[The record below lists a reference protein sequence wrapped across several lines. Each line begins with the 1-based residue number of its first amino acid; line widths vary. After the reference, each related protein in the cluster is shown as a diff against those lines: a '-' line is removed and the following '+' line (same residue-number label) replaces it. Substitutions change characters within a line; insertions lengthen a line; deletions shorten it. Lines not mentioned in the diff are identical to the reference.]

1 MRFKKMTRPH
11 DRTPTT
17 RHAVAILSAALLVT
31 GVLQGC
37 TGPDEAPPASR
48 PAATAIEP
56 IEGMKYYVG
65 GPVMKFDQYGRMR
78 LGGFNG
84 EISSPTS
91 RGLLLG
97 FKKNA
102 DSTFDYRTWLNGAI
116 ITESK
121 GFVDAEGLLWYT
133 ERVSYDANGDVT
145 VRQKFQYDDQ
155 AKVMKSVLDHVDPA
169 TGEVAKSIT
178 QEIPYAPT
186 DSEKKAM
193 FEEDSEGEGEGDAEP
208 AE

>member
-1 MRFKKMTRPH
+1 MTRPH
-11 DRTPTT
+11 ARIPTT
-17 RHAVAILSAALLVT
+17 RNAVAILSAVLLVT

-37 TGPDEAPPASR
+37 TGSDEAPPASR
-48 PAATAIEP
+48 PAAAAIEP
-56 IEGMKYYVG
+56 MEGMKSYVG

-102 DSTFDYRTWLNGAI
+102 DLTFDYRTWLNGAI

-155 AKVMKSVLDHVDPA
+155 AKVMTSVLDHIDPA

-186 DSEKKAM
+186 DSEKDEM
-193 FEEDSEGEGEGDAEP
+193 FEENSEGEDGGDAEP

>member
-1 MRFKKMTRPH
+1 MTRPR
-11 DRTPTT
+11 DRIPLT
-17 RHAVAILSAALLVT
+17 RHAAAILCAVFLVA
-31 GVLQGC
+31 VFLQGC
-37 TGPDEAPPASR
+37 TGSDEAPPAGR
-48 PAATAIEP
+48 PAAAAIEP
-56 IEGMKYYVG
+56 IEGMKYFVG

-121 GFVDAEGLLWYT
+121 GFVDTEGLLWYT
-133 ERVSYDANGDVT
+133 ERVSYDANGDIT

-155 AKVMKSVLDHVDPA
+155 AKVMKSVLDHIDPA
-169 TGEVAKSIT
+169 TGEVVKSIT
-178 QEIPYAPT
+178 QDIPFAPT
-186 DSEKKAM
+186 DAEKQAM
-193 FEEDSEGEGEGDAEP
+193 LEDDSEGEGDAEP

>member
-1 MRFKKMTRPH
+1 MTRSH
-11 DRTPTT
+11 DRVSIRPS
-17 RHAVAILSAALLVT
+17 AAAILSAVLLIS
-31 GVLQGC
+31 GVFQGC
-37 TGPDEAPPASR
+37 TGSDEAPPASR
-48 PAATAIEP
+48 AAAASIEP

-121 GFVDAEGLLWYT
+121 GFLDAQGMLWYT

-145 VRQKFQYDDQ
+145 VRQKFAYDDQ
-155 AKVMKSVLDHVDPA
+155 AKVMKSVLDHIDPT
-169 TGEVAKSIT
+169 TGEVVKTVA

-186 DSEKKAM
+186 DAEKEAM
-193 FEEDSEGEGEGDAEP
+193 YEDEPEGEAEP

>member
-1 MRFKKMTRPH
+1 
-11 DRTPTT
+11 
-17 RHAVAILSAALLVT
+17 VLLVT

-37 TGPDEAPPASR
+37 TGSDEAPPASR
-48 PAATAIEP
+48 PAAAAIEP

-116 ITESK
+116 ITASK
-121 GFVDAEGLLWYT
+121 GFVDADGLLWYT

-155 AKVMKSVLDHVDPA
+155 AKVMKSVLDHIDPA
-169 TGEVAKSIT
+169 TGEVAKNIT
-178 QEIPYAPT
+178 QDIPYAPT
-186 DSEKKAM
+186 VSEKEQM
-193 FEEDSEGEGEGDAEP
+193 FDDDSDGEGEGDAEP